1 MQEPSPHIIAAAAQ
15 LLQDGGLVAFP
26 TETVYGLGANAA
38 DPAAVRRIFA
48 AKGRPADHPL
58 IVHVEGP
65 DALDLWA
72 RDVPSAAWRLA
83 ERFWPG
89 PLTLILRRGKA
100 PLEVTGGQDTVGLR
114 VPGHPVALAL
124 LKAFGGG
131 IAAPSANRFGRVSP
145 TRAWHVRQ
153 ELQGRVDMILDGG
166 PCRVGVESTIISL
179 AGARPVLLRPG
190 AIVLHEL
197 QDVLGEEVVAPAVGD
212 TIRAPGMLASHYAPV
227 TPLEVWP
234 TAELRQRAEELARTG
249 LKVAVL
255 LIDPERCALTAT
267 PNLIPFPMP
276 TAPENYARRL
286 FAVLR
291 LFDNAG
297 LDLLLAEAVPE
308 TEAWQAVNDRMRRA
322 SRSGKS

>member
-1 MQEPSPHIIAAAAQ
+1 MQELSPDTIAAAGQ
-15 LLQDGGLVAFP
+15 LLQAGGLVAFP

-38 DPAAVRRIFA
+38 DPVAVRRIFA

-65 DALDLWA
+65 DALDFWA
-72 RDVPSAAWRLA
+72 RDVPPAAWRLA
-83 ERFWPG
+83 EHFWPG
-89 PLTLILRRGKA
+89 PLTLILRRGNA

-131 IAAPSANRFGRVSP
+131 VAAPSANRFGRVSP
-145 TRAWHVRQ
+145 TRARHVRQ
-153 ELQGRVDMILDGG
+153 ELQGLVDMVLDGG
-166 PCRVGVESTIISL
+166 PCRVGVESTIVSL

-190 AIVLHEL
+190 AVALHEL
-197 QDVLGEEVVAPAVGD
+197 QEVLGEKVDAPAVDG

-234 TAELRQRAEELARTG
+234 TEKLQQRAEELARTG

-255 LIDPERCALTAT
+255 IIHSEPCAITAT
-267 PNLIPFPMP
+267 PNIIPFPMP

-297 LDLLLAEAVPE
+297 LDVLLAEAAPE
-308 TEAWQAVNDRMRRA
+308 TEAWQAVKDRMRRA